1 MARSVAIL
9 RNLLS
14 STRRM
19 VSMGLGL
26 VSLLIG
32 LGQGCHEGD
41 SVRLGRAYLRKGIP
55 ARAGDARAS
64 IDSSFLP
71 RFLHLRNILEYA
83 VFRGFVWAEAEEYRG
98 AEFGGGVA
106 GLGPLS
112 KFDFGDEVR
121 ADPLHF
127 LERLDF
133 SGEGGLFCFAGV
145 ELLPNGVE
153 RGFVESAAG
162 LAYVDELAFLVVEA
176 EYDGAEVLAAVLG

>member
-98 AEFGGGVA
+98 LAM
-106 GLGPLS
+106 P
-112 KFDFGDEVR
+112 DEGRYADIAR
-121 ADPLHF
+121 AMLTSNDWVTP
-127 LERLDF
+127 RL
-133 SGEGGLFCFAGV
+133 
-145 ELLPNGVE
+145 N
-153 RGFVESAAG
+153 
-162 LAYVDELAFLVVEA
+162 
-176 EYDGAEVLAAVLG
+176 